1 MSIIKND
8 DPFSIQLSHLNS
20 RVFRPDCLR
29 RSKNFVDVADVLANY
44 QMVYLEIGAGKGR
57 HALQFANRNPSAY
70 LIAVER
76 TTVKFAAFQKALTI
90 EQLPNVTAIHTDAI
104 AWTVYALPPDCLS
117 AIYILYPNPEPHNK
131 NQRWAN
137 MPFFEFL
144 LSRLKD
150 GGRIY
155 IASNVLGYIDEAQ
168 KQVRNVWRL
177 PCSLKTV
184 EKTSARTAFEIKYLA
199 RGEICAEL
207 QILKPVGY
215 RTCFD
220 ETDLTDDSQKTL

>member
-1 MSIIKND
+1 MPIIKND
-8 DPFSIQLSHLNS
+8 DPFSIQLSHLNG
-20 RVFRPDCLR
+20 RPFKPDCLCR
-29 RSKNFVDVADVLANY
+29 PKNFVGVGDVLANS
-44 QMVYLEIGAGKGR
+44 QSVCLEIGAGKGR
-57 HALQFANRNPSAY
+57 HALQFAKHNPNAH

-76 TTVKFAAFQKALTI
+76 TTVKFTAFQKAANI
-90 EQLPNVTAIHTDAI
+90 EKLPNVTAIHADAI
-104 AWTVYALPPDCLS
+104 AWTVYALPPNCLS

-150 GGRIY
+150 EGKIY
-155 IASNVLGYIDEAQ
+155 NASNVLDYIDEAQ
-168 KQVRNVWRL
+168 QQMSNVWQL
-177 PCSLKTV
+177 PCSLRAV
-184 EKTSARTAFEIKYLA
+184 ETTSARTAFEIKYLA

-207 QILKPVGY
+207 QMLKPVGY
-215 RTCFD
+215 RTRFD